1 MKKWPAGLFACLL
14 LGLAACA
21 EPAQQQGA
29 APSESPSEAVEA
41 PVTETTPAITDK
53 TVDGGRFS
61 LDGFT
66 VAGELTGAADTVVFL
81 GFGYCTNDKDHVNY

>member
-21 EPAQQQGA
+21 GPTQQQGG
-29 APSESPSEAVEA
+29 APTEPLSGTVEA
-41 PVTETTPAITDK
+41 PVSETTPAITDK

-66 VAGELTGAADTVVFL
+66 VAGERTGAADTVVYL